1 MGWVIGFASITQ
13 SPGGRSTADGRADGR
28 GGRGACA
35 PRHSGLAGGLVLEP
49 AAGSREAFDPA
60 DHLPAEPARADVQDG
75 LPVLPQRCAALRI
88 RGPAVGRALH
98 GLPQDRGGGAA
109 GGEEARGLLRA
120 GGADPVDPREQAPGV
135 HLLPAQGTPA
145 RKREVPDVPRT
156 RRGDDDVRRRDRP
169 APDERPA
176 EPRGAPAGRAAA
188 HDGLVP
194 RLPPA
199 AERDGGRTRA
209 ARLRHVPPLSRAEP
223 GVPRTRTLERTE
235 PDVPV
240 TRHPRS
246 DERTEP
252 DVPVTRPPRPDER
265 TEPDVPVTR
274 HPRPDARTVPDVP
287 GTRHPRSDE
296 RTEPDVP
303 VTRHPR
309 PDERRE
315 PDVPVTRHP
324 RPDERTPPDAP
335 PTRPPRPDARW

>member
-1 MGWVIGFASITQ
+1 MGWVIGFTSITQ
-13 SPGGRSTADGRADGR
+13 SPGGRSTADGRTDGR
-28 GGRGACA
+28 GSAGACA
-35 PRHSGLAGGLVLEP
+35 PRHSGLSGGLVLEP

-60 DHLPAEPARADVQDG
+60 DHLPAQPARADVQDG
-75 LPVLPQRCAALRI
+75 LPVLPQRCAALGI
-88 RGPAVGRALH
+88 RRPAVGRALH
-98 GLPQDRGGGAA
+98 GLPQDRGRGAA

-223 GVPRTRTLERTE
+223 GVPRTRTLA
-235 PDVPV
+235 
-240 TRHPRS
+240 
-246 DERTEP
+246 RTEP
-252 DVPVTRPPRPDER
+252 DVPVTRPPRPD
-265 TEPDVPVTR
+265 
-274 HPRPDARTVPDVP
+274 ARTVPD
-287 GTRHPRSDE
+287 G
-296 RTEPDVP
+296 P
-303 VTRHPR
+303 V
-309 PDERRE
+309 
-315 PDVPVTRHP
+315 
-324 RPDERTPPDAP
+324 
-335 PTRPPRPDARW
+335 TRPPRPDARRGPDARPTPAPPPARRRPPARRAPRAPRPGRRPPPGPPPCRAEPPPAAA

>member
-1 MGWVIGFASITQ
+1 MVEIMAVYVSYWFFFFFQAE
-13 SPGGRSTADGRADGR
+13 DGIRDYKVTGVQT
-28 GGRGACA
+28 CA
-35 PRHSGLAGGLVLEP
+35 
-49 AAGSREAFDPA
+49 
-60 DHLPAEPARADVQDG
+60 LPIS
-75 LPVLPQRCAALRI
+75 VLPQRCAALGI
-88 RGPAVGRALH
+88 RRPAVGRALH
-98 GLPQDRGGGAA
+98 GLPQDRGRGAA

-240 TRHPRS
+240 TRHPRP
-246 DERTEP
+246 DERTVP

-274 HPRPDARTVPDVP
+274 HPRPDAR
-287 GTRHPRSDE
+287 RRSD
-296 RTEPDVP
+296 RRL
-303 VTRHPR
+303 TRQTSSGSPRRPAPR
-309 PDERRE
+309 P
-315 PDVPVTRHP
+315 TRAAPTGP
-324 RPDERTPPDAP
+324 R
-335 PTRPPRPDARW
+335 